1 MKNETYFLDPTD
13 LKKYSAI
20 EVASLVDVDAYAVR
34 DEGARRQDAADKK
47 IEKLKK
53 QLEQAQKEL
62 ADSHI
67 ILNAFYN
74 RK

>member
-1 MKNETYFLDPTD
+1 MKNETYSLNPND
-13 LKKYSAI
+13 LKKYSAF
-20 EVASLVDVDAYAVR
+20 EVASLVDVDAHAVR

-47 IEKLKK
+47 IKKIKK

-67 ILNAFYN
+67 ILNAFHN

>member
-1 MKNETYFLDPTD
+1 MQTETYSLNPSD
-13 LKKYSAI
+13 LKKYSAL
-20 EVASLVDVDAYAVR
+20 EVASLVDVDAHAVR

-53 QLEQAQKEL
+53 QLDQAQKEL
-62 ADSHI
+62 ANSHI
-67 ILNAFYN
+67 ILNAFHN